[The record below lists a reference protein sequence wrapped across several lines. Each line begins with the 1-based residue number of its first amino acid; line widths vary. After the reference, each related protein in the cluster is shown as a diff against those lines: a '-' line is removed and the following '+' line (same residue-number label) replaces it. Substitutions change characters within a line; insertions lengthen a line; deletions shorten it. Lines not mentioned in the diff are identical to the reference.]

1 MFVHYSSRS
10 KHETWLI
17 EAHCAQRRGRF
28 GNEHR
33 RVCTARPRHVAQV
46 FDGVHDENASRDLLR
61 SFSVAA
67 ALDTSLTTL
76 DGESRPLKEWTTT
89 FHLASI
95 VIDPYTN
102 ESAWILQTAARILRH
117 FGGAATR
124 VNFIVTAG
132 PAEAK
137 QFLGPLAKEFL
148 TYVDPDRVMVK
159 QLGLKALPAF
169 VFIQGDGSVPASAEG
184 WNPQEWRAVATHIA
198 ETVQWSAPHIPSA
211 GDPGSFAGSPAL
223 G

>member
-1 MFVHYSSRS
+1 M
-10 KHETWLI
+10 
-17 EAHCAQRRGRF
+17 
-28 GNEHR
+28 
-33 RVCTARPRHVAQV
+33 AQV
-46 FDGVHDENASRDLLR
+46 LNGMHDENASRDLLR
-61 SFSVAA
+61 SFSVAT

-102 ESAWILQTAARILRH
+102 ESAWILETAARILRH

-124 VNFIVTAG
+124 VNFIVTAS

-148 TYVDPDRVMVK
+148 TFVDPDRVMVR
-159 QLGLKALPAF
+159 QLGLKSLPAF
-169 VFIQGDGSVPASAEG
+169 VFIQGDGSVPSSAEG
-184 WNPQEWRAVATHIA
+184 WNAQEWKAVAAHIA